1 MRFKKLFP
9 LITATNI
16 EVYSRS
22 GERLVDGRTEEV
34 PWDQVEEIKNRQV
47 NEIYSYDN
55 GDPMPNEDGDT
66 IIVIVEDEL
75 VLNAMELLKR
85 VATEGRGAE

>member
-1 MRFKKLFP
+1 MKFKKLFP
-9 LITATNI
+9 LITATSI

-34 PWDQVEEIKNRQV
+34 PWDIVDKIKNRQV
-47 NEIYSYDN
+47 NEIYSYDKA
-55 GDPMPNEDGDT
+55 DYIPEEDGDT

-75 VLNAMELLKR
+75 VLKGVKNGKR
-85 VATEGRGAE
+85 

>member
-1 MRFKKLFP
+1 MKFKKLYP
-9 LITATNI
+9 LITSTNI

-22 GERLVDGRTEEV
+22 GERLVDRRTEEV
-34 PWDQVEEIKNRQV
+34 TWDQVEEIKNRQV

-55 GDPMPNEDGDT
+55 GDPIPDEDGDT

-75 VLNAMELLKR
+75 LL
-85 VATEGRGAE
+85 TGRGKDRRTPEANHEH

>member
-1 MRFKKLFP
+1 MVKMKFKKLYP

-22 GERLVDGRTEEV
+22 GECLVDERTEEV
-34 PWDQVEEIKNRQV
+34 TWDRVEKIKNRQV
-47 NEIYSYDN
+47 NEIYSYDKV
-55 GDPMPNEDGDT
+55 DDMPDGDT

-75 VLNAMELLKR
+75 VLKGVKNGKR
-85 VATEGRGAE
+85 

>member
-1 MRFKKLFP
+1 MVKMKFKKLYP

-34 PWDQVEEIKNRQV
+34 PWDIVYKIKNRQV

-55 GDPMPNEDGDT
+55 GDPMPDEDGDT

-75 VLNAMELLKR
+75 LLKGVKNGKR
-85 VATEGRGAE
+85 

>member
-1 MRFKKLFP
+1 MKFKKLYP
-9 LITATNI
+9 LITATSI

-34 PWDQVEEIKNRQV
+34 PWDIVDKIKNRQV
-47 NEIYSYDN
+47 NEIYSYDKV
-55 GDPMPNEDGDT
+55 DDMPDGDT

-75 VLNAMELLKR
+75 VLKGVKNNAKR
-85 VATEGRGAE
+85 

>member
-1 MRFKKLFP
+1 MKFKKLYP
-9 LITATNI
+9 LITSTNI

-34 PWDQVEEIKNRQV
+34 TWDKVEEIKNRQV

-55 GDPMPNEDGDT
+55 GDPIPDEDGDT

-75 VLNAMELLKR
+75 LLKGVKNGKR
-85 VATEGRGAE
+85 

>member
-1 MRFKKLFP
+1 MKFKKLYP

-22 GERLVDGRTEEV
+22 GECLVDGRTEEV
-34 PWDQVEEIKNRQV
+34 TWDKVEEIKNRQV

-55 GDPMPNEDGDT
+55 GDPMPDGDT

-75 VLNAMELLKR
+75 LLKGVKNGKR
-85 VATEGRGAE
+85 